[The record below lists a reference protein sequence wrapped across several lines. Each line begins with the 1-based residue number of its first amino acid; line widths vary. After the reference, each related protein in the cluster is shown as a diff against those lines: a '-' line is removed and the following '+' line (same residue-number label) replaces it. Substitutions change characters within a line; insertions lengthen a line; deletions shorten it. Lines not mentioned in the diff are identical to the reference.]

1 MRIYMQLP
9 AIEDKPL
16 RFYHLFLQPDL
27 IDGWTLV
34 KEWGY
39 QGSSGRLKREHYP
52 GYEAAEAAM
61 MKSRDAQIKRGY
73 RTVFLEGQRQG
84 KG

>member
-9 AIEDKPL
+9 AIEDKPP

-34 KEWGY
+34 KESGY
-39 QGSSGRLKREHYP
+39 QGSGGRLKREHYP
-52 GYEAAEAAM
+52 DYETAEAAM
-61 MKSRDAQIKRGY
+61 LVSRDAQSKRGY
-73 RTVFLEGQRQG
+73 RTVFLEGQRQA

>member
-9 AIEDKPL
+9 AIEEKPP

-27 IDGWTLV
+27 LDGWNLV
-34 KEWGY
+34 KEWGF
-39 QGSSGRLKREHYP
+39 QGSGGRLVREHYTD
-52 GYEAAEAAM
+52 YDAAEAAM

-73 RTVFLEGQRQG
+73 RTVFMEGRRQAES
-84 KG
+84 